1 MFMRVSAAGLAYM
14 WDWLGGLTQGQASFL
29 GSTVGALTGLIALLL
44 GALFNAR
51 LNRRRD
57 DRLRR
62 EDRRAVAAALR
73 AELAVL
79 DDSLQSHA
87 ETLKGLDALKDP
99 DEGFNVPDLGQQVRV
114 MPEMVPRF
122 GLLDRPT
129 IQRVIEVYGLVEEHF
144 GKLLILEGGKVRVD
158 LSSGGRR
165 VVWLPPGQA
174 PTVLKINAVLSEA
187 IQRAIDRLDE
197 YLRMR

>member
-1 MFMRVSAAGLAYM
+1 MTAWLADM
-14 WDWLGGLTQGQASFL
+14 WDWLRGLTQGQASFL
-29 GSTVGALTGLIALLL
+29 GSMVGALTGLIALLL

-73 AELAVL
+73 TELAVL

-99 DEGFNVPDLGQQVRV
+99 DEGFNVPDLGQQVRI
-114 MPEMVPRF
+114 MPEMVSKF
-122 GLLDRPT
+122 GLLDRVT
-129 IQRVIEVYGLVEEHF
+129 IQRVIEAYGLVEEHY
-144 GKLLILEGGKVRVD
+144 GKLLILGGKVRLD

-197 YLRMR
+197 YLRTR

>member
-1 MFMRVSAAGLAYM
+1 MFMRVSAAGLADM

-87 ETLKGLDALKDP
+87 ETLKGLDALK
-99 DEGFNVPDLGQQVRV
+99 PDLGQQVRV
-114 MPEMVPRF
+114 MPEMVPKF

-144 GKLLILEGGKVRVD
+144 GKLLMLEGGKVRVD

>member
-1 MFMRVSAAGLAYM
+1 VQALRTL

-29 GSTVGALTGLIALLL
+29 GAMVGALTGLVALLL

-79 DDSLQSHA
+79 NDSLQSHV
-87 ETLKGLDALKDP
+87 ETLKDLDALKDP
-99 DEGFNVPDLGQQVRV
+99 DQGFNVADLGEQ
-114 MPEMVPRF
+114 
-122 GLLDRPT
+122 L
-129 IQRVIEVYGLVEEHF
+129 
-144 GKLLILEGGKVRVD
+144 
-158 LSSGGRR
+158 
-165 VVWLPPGQA
+165 
-174 PTVLKINAVLSEA
+174 
-187 IQRAIDRLDE
+187 RLC
-197 YLRMR
+197 RKWSRS

>member
-1 MFMRVSAAGLAYM
+1 LTAWLADM

-29 GSTVGALTGLIALLL
+29 GSMVGALTGLIALLL

-62 EDRRAVAAALR
+62 EDRRAVATALR
-73 AELAVL
+73 AELAAL
-79 DDSLQSHA
+79 DEGLQSYV

-99 DEGFNVPDLGQQVRV
+99 DEGFNVPDLGQQVRI
-114 MPEMVPRF
+114 MPEMVSKF
-122 GLLDRPT
+122 GLLDRVT
-129 IQRVIEVYGLVEEHF
+129 IQRVIEAYGLVEEYY
-144 GKLLILEGGKVRVD
+144 GKLLILEGGKVRMD

-165 VVWLPPGQA
+165 VVWMPPGQA

-187 IQRAIDRLDE
+187 IQRAIDRVDE

>member
-1 MFMRVSAAGLAYM
+1 MFMRVSAAGLADM
-14 WDWLGGLTQGQASFL
+14 WDWLGGLTQEGASFL
-29 GSTVGALTGLIALLL
+29 GSMVGALTGLIALLL

-57 DRLRR
+57 DRLKR

-79 DDSLQSHA
+79 DDNLQSHA

-99 DEGFNVPDLGQQVRV
+99 DEGFNVPDLSQQVRI
-114 MPEMVPRF
+114 MPEMVSKF
-122 GLLDRPT
+122 GLLDRVT
-129 IQRVIEVYGLVEEHF
+129 IQRVIEAYGLVEEYYV
-144 GKLLILEGGKVRVD
+144 KLLILEGGKVRVD

-187 IQRAIDRLDE
+187 IQRATDRLDE

>member
-1 MFMRVSAAGLAYM
+1 MFMRVSAAGLAEM

-29 GSTVGALTGLIALLL
+29 GSMVGALTGLIALLL

-57 DRLRR
+57 DRLRK
-62 EDRRAVAAALR
+62 EDRRAVATALR

-79 DDSLQSHA
+79 NDGLQSHV
-87 ETLKGLDALKDP
+87 EILKGLDALKDP
-99 DEGFNVPDLGQQVRV
+99 DEGFNVPDLGQQLRV
-114 MPEMVPRF
+114 MPELVSKF
-122 GLLDRPT
+122 GLLNRTT
-129 IQRVIEVYGLVEEHF
+129 IQRVIEAYGLVEEHY

-158 LSSGGRR
+158 LSSGGRH
-165 VVWLPPGQA
+165 VVWLPPRQA
-174 PTVLKINAVLSEA
+174 PTVLKINADLSEE
-187 IQRAIDRLDE
+187 IQRAIDRLDA